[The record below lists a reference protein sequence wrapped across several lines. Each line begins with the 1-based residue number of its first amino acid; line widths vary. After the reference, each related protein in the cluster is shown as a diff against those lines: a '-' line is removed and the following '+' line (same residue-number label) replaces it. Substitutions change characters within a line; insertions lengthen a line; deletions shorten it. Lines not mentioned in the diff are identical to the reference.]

1 MIEHLERKAI
11 LDLLA
16 FHVHFYDMIEN
27 LERK

>member
-1 MIEHLERKAI
+1 MIGNLERKDI

-16 FHVHFYDMIEN
+16 FHVHFYYMIEN

>member
-1 MIEHLERKAI
+1 MIENLERKDI